1 MPIDIFC
8 ASGTI
13 LYVLRGTERIFKIM
27 NTTKNN
33 KKEHSMMESIRSYLK
48 ENEMFFALASAAA
61 LGNEQSAEYLAKLLR
76 Q

>member
-1 MPIDIFC
+1 M
-8 ASGTI
+8 S
-13 LYVLRGTERIFKIM
+13 
-27 NTTKNN
+27 NTKNN

-48 ENEMFFALASAAA
+48 KNEVYFGLASAAA